1 MRRAGRWALNAW
13 AGLALVYLFAPV
25 VVIVVFSFN
34 DPRGDFN
41 IVWQR
46 FTFDN
51 WLHPL
56 ADRDLTEALV
66 VSLEVALIATAAAAA
81 MGTLVAVALARYR
94 FRGGALV
101 SLLLVLPLT
110 TPEIVLGAS
119 LATLLLDRG
128 VQRGFWTIV
137 IAHVMF
143 CVSFVA
149 LTIKA
154 RLRGFDWTLEDA
166 AMDLG
171 ASPLRTF
178 RTITLPLIAPGIL
191 AAAMLSFALSIDD
204 FIITFFNAGS
214 VVTFPLQ
221 VYGASQREISPQI
234 NVLATM
240 ILLASVA
247 AVVVG
252 TVARSRRSAR

>member
-13 AGLALVYLFAPV
+13 AGLALAYLFAPV

-46 FTFDN
+46 FTLDN

-56 ADRDLTEALV
+56 ADRELTEALV
-66 VSLEVALIATAAAAA
+66 VSLEVAVIATAAATV

-149 LTIKA
+149 LTVKA
-154 RLRGFDWTLEDA
+154 RIRGFDWTLEDA

-252 TVARSRRSAR
+252 TLARSRRSAR

>member
-46 FTFDN
+46 FTLDN

-66 VSLEVALIATAAAAA
+66 VSLEVALIATAAATV

-149 LTIKA
+149 LTVKA

-252 TVARSRRSAR
+252 TVARSRRPAR